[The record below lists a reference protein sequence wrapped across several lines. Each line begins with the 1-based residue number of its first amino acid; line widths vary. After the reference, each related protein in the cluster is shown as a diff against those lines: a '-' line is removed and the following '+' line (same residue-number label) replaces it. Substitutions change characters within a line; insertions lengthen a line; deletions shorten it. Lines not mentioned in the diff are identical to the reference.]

1 MFDGAILAVALY
13 PFFSNAPWPAIAIG
27 VAFRLGF
34 HYFAHA
40 TPGKYFFHLT
50 VAPVSARFSVLRLA
64 LRDGFFVAAAVS
76 TTPEVDSL
84 FSLAVTGVA
93 VVDLGC
99 GLVRRD
105 PPNRPRFC
113 GGDRGGGRTNSVTT
127 SFAYRGVGLRDSR
140 VVSGGATTTFTWD
153 IASGLP
159 VVLD

>member
-1 MFDGAILAVALY
+1 LHGGTAQNGRAWRATKVDAAYLSRRIWASVVDGAILAVALY

-105 PPNRPRFC
+105 HRTVHDFV
-113 GGDRGGGRTNSVTT
+113 GGTVVVEERT
-127 SFAYRGVGLRDSR
+127 R
-140 VVSGGATTTFTWD
+140 
-153 IASGLP
+153 
-159 VVLD
+159 